1 MKAGKAEP
9 ILLALLSGLLLT
21 ASFPPGRFAFLAWV
35 ALVPL
40 LRSLQTAA
48 PSLAFRLGF
57 AAGLAHSLTLIY
69 WVMIVMGHY
78 GHLPLP
84 VSASILILF
93 SLYLALYP
101 AVFAWGCSFLAK
113 TFLGSLKVAALWVA
127 LEYVRG
133 NILTG
138 FPWCLLGH
146 SQYLNLEAIQVAD
159 LVGAYGTSFIL
170 VLASALIGSLAF
182 GREPSRWKRE
192 APLGLL
198 ILVLALGYGV
208 YRTSFSDPAPAQRF
222 VKIAVVQGNIDQSI
236 KWNPAYQ
243 EKTVEIYRTLTL
255 QSRTFSSD
263 LVVWPETAAPLFFQ
277 DGEPLARRI
286 LLTAQQAG
294 AHLIFGS
301 PAYRRQQGSVS
312 FFNRAYLLSPGAEV
326 LGSYDKVHLV
336 PFGEYVPLKRFL
348 PFVQRLVVSAGDFLP
363 GETLAPLSFPQA
375 PAGVLICFESIFP
388 ELGRAMTQQGAALL
402 VNLTNDAWYGMSSA
416 PFQHFSMAVFRA
428 VENRRPLVRAANTGI
443 SAFILPSGKILEQSD
458 LFTEALLVR
467 DVPVPES
474 RLTFYTRTGDWF
486 ALLLTILSAVNLF
499 VAFWYDRKKPCWRA
513 SFSRLPTPQ
522 EDDRYA
528 SGSHRKNRKH
538 QGPTSSVAR
547 SSLTWINCK
556 KNSTKSK
563 KPWPRPI
570 SGKGIRTRSPG

>member
-40 LRSLQTAA
+40 LRSLETAT
-48 PSLAFRLGF
+48 PSFAFRLGF

-69 WVMIVMGHY
+69 WVIIVLGHY

-84 VSASILILF
+84 VSASLLILF
-93 SLYLALYP
+93 SLYLSLYP
-101 AVFAWGCSFLAK
+101 AVFAWGCSFLANS
-113 TFLGSLKVAALWVA
+113 FLGSLKVAALWVA
-127 LEYVRG
+127 LEYVRA

-170 VLASALIGSLAF
+170 VLASTLIYGLTF
-182 GREPSRWKRE
+182 ERTLSRWKGE

-208 YRTSFSDPAPAQRF
+208 YRTSFSDPAPAQQF

-243 EKTVEIYRTLTL
+243 EKTVQIYRTLTL
-255 QSRTFSSD
+255 QSRAFGPD

-277 DGEPLARRI
+277 DGEPPSRSI

-294 AHLIFGS
+294 VYLIFGS

-348 PFVQRLVVSAGDFLP
+348 PFVERLVVSAGDFLP
-363 GETLAPLSFPQA
+363 GQTLAPLSFPKA

-388 ELGRAMTQQGAALL
+388 ELGRAMTQKGAALL
-402 VNLTNDAWYGMSSA
+402 VNLTNDAWYGRSSA

-458 LFTEALLVR
+458 LFTEALLAR
-467 DVPVPES
+467 DIPIPES

-486 ALLLTILSAVNLF
+486 ALLMTLLSAVHIF
-499 VAFWYDRKKPCWRA
+499 VAFWYDRKKPVKPQKK
-513 SFSRLPTPQ
+513 SRGTS
-522 EDDRYA
+522 DR
-528 SGSHRKNRKH
+528 S
-538 QGPTSSVAR
+538 
-547 SSLTWINCK
+547 INAG
-556 KNSTKSK
+556 T
-563 KPWPRPI
+563 
-570 SGKGIRTRSPG
+570 